1 MALVLVV
8 PLLILLYF
16 VFVVGTATISRQL
29 SSGFTAWLRDAGVVG
44 RYLGGIAADV
54 AVRLTRWITHSVG
67 EVFTDAERLAV
78 AWFSGLYQWAALAVG
93 QALLWPI
100 ELFKLQW
107 WLVTKAIPSAIAVAL
122 RGIGSAAHAVIKEL
136 PTIRTTIIKLPKL
149 TKAQAKAL
157 IGAAVATYIHPFL
170 SDLVWLKNHFAAL
183 THAIPKALDLPSW
196 KDFADLRKRVDRLS
210 KRVAPAAITAAVIVA
225 LGRLGLGWLRCK
237 TGNVSRAAK
246 KICGLDPG
254 LFESLLLDATVIFS
268 AVSVVQFAHALREVE
283 DEAVGLLHKMIREFP
298 AQPPKQ
304 A

>member
-93 QALLWPI
+93 QALGWPI

-107 WLVTKAIPSAIAVAL
+107 WIVTKFFPDAIRAAL
-122 RGIGSAAHAVIKEL
+122 RGVHGAVTTVTKVL
-136 PTIRTTIIKLPKL
+136 PGITRTIVKLPKL

-157 IGAAVATYIHPFL
+157 VAAAVATYIHPFL
-170 SDLVWLKNHFAAL
+170 ADLQWLRRHFSAL
-183 THAIPKALDLPSW
+183 THAIPRALPIPTVPAFPNVW
-196 KDFADLRKRVDRLS
+196 KRLRALEK
-210 KRVAPAAITAAVIVA
+210 KIGAPVA
-225 LGRLGLGWLRCK
+225 LGVVAVALSRLGAGWIRCNNVRRLGRSL
-237 TGNVSRAAK
+237 
-246 KICGLDPG
+246 CGLDSN
-254 LFESLLLDATVIFS
+254 LLDSLLLDSLAIFS
-268 AVSVVQFAHALREVE
+268 VLSVVEFAKELRTVE
-283 DEAVGLLHKMIREFP
+283 DEAVAIMGRLVREWP
-298 AQPPKQ
+298 A
-304 A
+304 

>member
-16 VFVVGTATISRQL
+16 IFVVGTATISKQL

-67 EVFTDAERLAV
+67 EVFSDAERLAV

-107 WLVTKAIPSAIAVAL
+107 WLVTKAIPNALHAAL
-122 RGIGSAAHAVIKEL
+122 RGVHGAVTTVTKVI
-136 PTIRTTIIKLPKL
+136 PGITRTIVKLPKL

-157 IGAAVATYIHPFL
+157 VSAAVATYIHPFL
-170 SDLVWLKNHFAAL
+170 ADLQWLRRHFHAL
-183 THAIPKALDLPSW
+183 TVAIPRALPIPTVPAFPNVW
-196 KDFADLRKRVDRLS
+196 KRLRALERKIGV
-210 KRVAPAAITAAVIVA
+210 PVA
-225 LGRLGLGWLRCK
+225 LGVVATALARLGLGWIRCNRVK
-237 TGNVSRAAK
+237 RLGKAA
-246 KICGLDPG
+246 CGIDDSLIDK
-254 LFESLLLDATVIFS
+254 LLLDTLAIFGL
-268 AVSVVQFAHALREVE
+268 VSIVEFAEGLLAIE
-283 DEAVGLLHKMIREFP
+283 DEAVSIMGALVREWP
-298 AQPPKQ
+298 T
-304 A
+304 